1 MANPSSNDRSL
12 LWVTI
17 GTVVFSVVVIYV
29 LIQVLNY

>member
-1 MANPSSNDRSL
+1 MANSSSNDRSL

-17 GTVVFSVVVIYV
+17 GTVVFAAVVIYV